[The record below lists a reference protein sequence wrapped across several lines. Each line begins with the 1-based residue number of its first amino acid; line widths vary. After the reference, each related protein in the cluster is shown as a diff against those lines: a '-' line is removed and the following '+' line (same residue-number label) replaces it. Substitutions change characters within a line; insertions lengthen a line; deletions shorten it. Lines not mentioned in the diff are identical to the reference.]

1 MRESEYLESTI
12 LGKKLTKDAPIPALV
27 SRILKIAKDDSSPI
41 SASAAIGWRDLKLKE
56 IARLTRILRKK
67 LTLDNVLNP

>member
-1 MRESEYLESTI
+1 MRESEYLENTV
-12 LGKKLTKDAPIPALV
+12 LGKKLTKDAFIPALIA
-27 SRILKIAKDDSSPI
+27 RILKIARDDTSPI

-67 LTLDNVLNP
+67 INA

>member
-1 MRESEYLESTI
+1 VRESEVIENTV
-12 LGKKLTKDAPIPALV
+12 LGKKLTKDASIPALV

-41 SASAAIGWRDLKLKE
+41 SASAAIGWRDLKFKE

-67 LTLDNVLNP
+67 INA